1 MTTLRNR
8 VEPCREYRAVHDR
21 LRRERGPARGYLCDR
36 CGEPALDWAFQYP
49 EGRIEICPDTRR
61 RFSSDP
67 ADYLP
72 LCRSCHL
79 RMDWEKDPEMAAGLS
94 AIRREVTSRPK
105 TDERLARIWE
115 ARRADAEGMK
125 KHSELMRETMTRTN
139 SRRFRCGGCDL
150 VTNAGNLGK
159 HQRATGHADRK
170 EEIS

>member
-49 EGRIEICPDTRR
+49 EGRIEVCPDTRR

-79 RMDWEKDPEMAAGLS
+79 RMDWEKDPEMAA
-94 AIRREVTSRPK
+94 
-105 TDERLARIWE
+105 
-115 ARRADAEGMK
+115 
-125 KHSELMRETMTRTN
+125 RTN
-139 SRRFRCGGCDL
+139 SRRFQCGGCD
-150 VTNAGNLGK
+150 LGK
-159 HQRATGHADRK
+159 HQRATGHIDRK
-170 EEIS
+170 EATS